1 MQSTLT
7 KIVLL
12 TGGARRI
19 GAAIARTLHRAGM
32 NLALHYRSSG
42 EEAAALRDELNR
54 RRADSVILLQADLRD
69 TASLPALVEQ
79 TIARWGRLDALINNA
94 SSFYPT
100 PLGRTTEAD
109 WDDLLASN
117 LKAPF
122 FLSQAAAPPLRAMEG
137 SIINLV
143 DIYAQRPLENHPV
156 YCAAKAGLAMLTRSL
171 AWELGPAV
179 RVNGIAPGA
188 ILWPEQEMSEAT
200 KAQLL
205 SRIPLRR
212 RGEPEDIASTVLFLL
227 QDARYITGQIIAV
240 DGGRSLSL

>member
-1 MQSTLT
+1 LQSTLT
-7 KIVLL
+7 KTVLL

-32 NLALHYRSSG
+32 NLALDYRFSG

-122 FLSQAAAPPLRAMEG
+122 FLSQAAAPQLRAVEG

-143 DIYAQRPLENHPV
+143 DIYARLPLENHPV

-227 QDARYITGQIIAV
+227 QDACYITGQIIAV

>member
-1 MQSTLT
+1 LQSTPT
-7 KIVLL
+7 KTVLL

-19 GAAIARTLHRAGM
+19 GAAIARTLHQAGM
-32 NLALHYRSSG
+32 NLALHYRSSSK
-42 EEAAALRDELNR
+42 EAAALRDELNR
-54 RRADSVILLQADLRD
+54 QRADSVILLQADLRD

-79 TIARWGRLDALINNA
+79 TVARWGRLDALINNA

-100 PLGRTTEAD
+100 PLGQTTEAD
-109 WDDLLASN
+109 WDELLASN

-122 FLSQAAAPPLRAMEG
+122 FLSQAAAPPLRAVEG

-156 YCAAKAGLAMLTRSL
+156 YCAAKAGLTMLTRSL

-179 RVNGIAPGA
+179 RVNGIAPGV
-188 ILWPEQEMSEAT
+188 ILWPEQGMSET
-200 KAQLL
+200 DRTQLL

-212 RGEPEDIASTVLFLL
+212 QGEPANIARTVLFLL
-227 QDARYITGQIIAV
+227 QDAHYITGQIITV

>member
-1 MQSTLT
+1 LQSTLT
-7 KIVLL
+7 KTVLL
-12 TGGARRI
+12 TGGTHRI
-19 GAAIARTLHRAGM
+19 GAAIAHTLHRAGM

-42 EEAAALRDELNR
+42 EESAVLRDELNR

-69 TASLPALVEQ
+69 IASLPALVEQ

-122 FLSQAAAPPLRAMEG
+122 FLSQAAAPQLRAVEG

-143 DIYAQRPLENHPV
+143 DIYARRPLENHPV

-227 QDARYITGQIIAV
+227 QDACYITGQIIAV

>member
-7 KIVLL
+7 KTVLL

-42 EEAAALRDELNR
+42 EEAAVLRDELNL

-122 FLSQAAAPPLRAMEG
+122 FLSQAAAPQLRAVEG

>member
-1 MQSTLT
+1 LQSTLT
-7 KIVLL
+7 KTVLL

-19 GAAIARTLHRAGM
+19 GAAIAHTLHRAGM

-122 FLSQAAAPPLRAMEG
+122 FLSQAAAPPLRAVEG

-143 DIYAQRPLENHPV
+143 DIYARLPLENHPV

-212 RGEPEDIASTVLFLL
+212 RGEPVDITSTVLFLL
-227 QDARYITGQIIAV
+227 QDGRYITGQIIAV

>member
-1 MQSTLT
+1 LQSTLT
-7 KIVLL
+7 KTVLL

-122 FLSQAAAPPLRAMEG
+122 FLSQAAAPPLRAVEG

-143 DIYAQRPLENHPV
+143 DIYARRPLENHPV

-188 ILWPEQEMSEAT
+188 ILWPEQEISEAT

>member
-1 MQSTLT
+1 LQSTPT
-7 KIVLL
+7 KTVLL

-19 GAAIARTLHRAGM
+19 GAAIARALHQAGM
-32 NLALHYRSSG
+32 NLALHYRSSS

-54 RRADSVILLQADLRD
+54 QRADSVLLLQADLRD

-79 TIARWGRLDALINNA
+79 AVIRWGRLDALINNA
-94 SSFYPT
+94 SSFYAT

-109 WDDLLASN
+109 WDELLASN

-122 FLSQAAAPPLRAMEG
+122 FLSQAAAPQLRAVEG

-143 DIYAQRPLENHPV
+143 DIYARRPLENHPV

-171 AWELGPAV
+171 ALELGPAV
-179 RVNGIAPGA
+179 RVNGIAPGV
-188 ILWPEQEMSEAT
+188 ILWPEQGMSET
-200 KAQLL
+200 TRTQQL

-212 RGEPEDIASTVLFLL
+212 QGEPEDIARTVLFLL
-227 QDARYITGQIIAV
+227 QDAPYITGQIIAV

>member
-188 ILWPEQEMSEAT
+188 ILWPEQEMSET
-200 KAQLL
+200 TEAQLL

-212 RGEPEDIASTVLFLL
+212 RGELEDIASTVLFLL

-240 DGGRSLSL
+240 DGGRSLSP